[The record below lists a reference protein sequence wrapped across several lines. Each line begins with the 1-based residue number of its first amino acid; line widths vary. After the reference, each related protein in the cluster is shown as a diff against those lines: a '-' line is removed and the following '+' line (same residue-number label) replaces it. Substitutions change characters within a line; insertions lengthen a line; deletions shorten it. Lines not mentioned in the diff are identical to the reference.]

1 MSKSKKTTTATA
13 IVILLADKNLAKGA
27 IQAAN
32 NSNKMT
38 VALKQACELWIND
51 TSIPARD
58 AIENFAEAISHNKE
72 ARKKFTQQ
80 LSLASKKVRMANG
93 IEKPC
98 GLKVDKDGNLTDAP
112 TRNTGGNGSGDG
124 DGEGSQTVANLSA
137 PVQPTA
143 NGDAI
148 EHLRALIKSS
158 KCVKERATFRIAVAA
173 IAANL

>member
-1 MSKSKKTTTATA
+1 MNTVT
-13 IVILLADKNLAKGA
+13 ILLADKNLAKGA

-32 NSNKMT
+32 NSTKMT

-51 TSIPARD
+51 KSIPARD
-58 AIENFAEAISHNKE
+58 AIENFAKAISHNKD

-80 LSLASKKVRMANG
+80 LSLASKKVRKANG

-98 GLKVDKDGNLTDAP
+98 GLKVDKAGNLTDAP
-112 TRNTGGNGSGDG
+112 QHKTPSAGGDG
-124 DGEGSQTVANLSA
+124 GEGSQLVADISA

-148 EHLRALIKSS
+148 EHLRAMLKAS
-158 KCVKERATFRIAVAA
+158 KCVQERATFKIAIAA
-173 IAANL
+173 IAASM

>member
-1 MSKSKKTTTATA
+1 MNNSKNKTPVTA

-58 AIENFAEAISHNKE
+58 AIENFAEAISHNKD

-80 LSLASKKVRMANG
+80 LSLASKKVRKANG
-93 IEKPC
+93 IESPC

-112 TRNTGGNGSGDG
+112 TRNTGGAGG
-124 DGEGSQTVANLSA
+124 DGEGAMTSKSA
-137 PVQPTA
+137 PSKAQ
-143 NGDAI
+143 I
-148 EHLRALIKSS
+148 ELNAHLEILREMLAKSKDVAGTSALK
-158 KCVKERATFRIAVAA
+158 FA
-173 IAANL
+173 IAKLAASL

>member
-1 MSKSKKTTTATA
+1 MSNSKKTTPATA
-13 IVILLADKNLAKGA
+13 VVILLADKNLAKGA

-80 LSLASKKVRMANG
+80 LSLASKKVRKANG
-93 IEKPC
+93 IESPC

-112 TRNTGGNGSGDG
+112 MRNTGASGG
-124 DGEGSQTVANLSA
+124 DGEGGGAMTSNAAPSKAQIELNAHLEILREMLAKSKDVADTSA
-137 PVQPTA
+137 
-143 NGDAI
+143 
-148 EHLRALIKSS
+148 LK
-158 KCVKERATFRIAVAA
+158 FA
-173 IAANL
+173 IAKLAASL

>member
-1 MSKSKKTTTATA
+1 MTTVT
-13 IVILLADKNLAKGA
+13 ILLADKNLAKGA

-32 NSNKMT
+32 NSTKMT

-51 TSIPARD
+51 KSIPARD
-58 AIENFAEAISHNKE
+58 AIENFAKAISHNKD

-80 LSLASKKVRMANG
+80 LSLASKKVRKANG

-98 GLKVDKDGNLTDAP
+98 GLKVDKAGNLTDAP
-112 TRNTGGNGSGDG
+112 QHKTPSAGGDG
-124 DGEGSQTVANLSA
+124 GEGSQLVADISA

-148 EHLRALIKSS
+148 EHLRAMLKAS
-158 KCVKERATFRIAVAA
+158 KCVQERATFKIAIAA
-173 IAANL
+173 IAASM